1 MRQNKDKKEPKPLE
15 ELTFEEAMERL
26 EEIVSQLDRGDL
38 ALEEAI
44 KLFQEGTALRQI
56 CERKLAEAEA
66 IVEQLIVPKQEP
78 EEEEAQTDNIDSTT
92 WQGSLLSSEEEDEEE
107 IEEE

>member
-1 MRQNKDKKEPKPLE
+1 MGQHKDKEELKPVE

-44 KLFQEGTALRQI
+44 KLFQEGTILRQI

-78 EEEEAQTDNIDSTT
+78 EDVETTENVNATT
-92 WQGSLLSSEEEDEEE
+92 WQGSLLSSEEE